1 MKDRRIFSSN
11 KLIYSYLKQTLDKTE
26 WDNQEWTIKSGQFR
40 VDNQEWTIQSGQ
52 SRVDNQVWTIKSGQS
67 RVDNSETLG
76 KQDTGRTQTK
86 HK

>member
-1 MKDRRIFSSN
+1 MRQS
-11 KLIYSYLKQTLDKTE
+11 
-26 WDNQEWTIKSGQFR
+26 R

-86 HK
+86 HNTETQKDEQHGSHQNPGAKPGASEW